1 MTAKQI
7 KKVEYKNVTPGETMF
22 ITVGRNDRS
31 EGRPF
36 KVDPGKSAF
45 LTPDDIDFYKTDK
58 RFVRGKIRKA
68 GLDTILSGD
77 IKVRDDMSDI
87 EITVL
92 VEKTKD
98 ARTLG
103 NKIKPLTSITTVS
116 GLLEA
121 CKKQDK
127 AFSFIE
133 TCLRKLNT
141 LSEQV
146 RIDVKNAKKEAK
158 KEED

>member
-1 MTAKQI
+1 MGAKI
-7 KKVEYKNVTPGETMF
+7 KKVEYKNVTIGETMF
-22 ITVGRNDRS
+22 ITVGRTDNS

-36 KVDPGKSAF
+36 KVEPGKSAF
-45 LTPDDIDFYKTDK
+45 LTPDDIDFYKSDK
-58 RFVRGKIRKA
+58 RFARGKIRKA
-68 GLDTILSGD
+68 GLDTILAGD
-77 IKVRDDMSDI
+77 IKVRDDMADI

-103 NKIKPLTSITTVS
+103 NKLKPLTSITTVS
-116 GLLEA
+116 SVLDA

-127 AFSFIE
+127 PFSFIE

-141 LSEQV
+141 LSDQE
-146 RIDVKNAKKEAK
+146 RIDVKNAKKEEK
-158 KEED
+158 KESE